1 MSRREESIYG
11 GYVGNVAGL
20 ARPGQLSTD
29 VIHANIPNAS
39 FGSLMAGGV
48 DLPFG
53 GGGRYKTIQEQ
64 NKPGAPRDYI
74 PIRTFPQTEPGREG
88 AINVQFRQALG
99 FPGMQPMGNAGAFL
113 NNSQFY
119 MGPQMSQ
126 MPAGFQNKK
135 IVS

>member
-1 MSRREESIYG
+1 MYYKTQPGGTYG
-11 GYVGNVAGL
+11 VGLGNSGAI
-20 ARPGQLSTD
+20 A
-29 VIHANIPNAS
+29 
-39 FGSLMAGGV
+39 GV

-74 PIRTFPQTEPGREG
+74 PIRTFPQNEPGREG

-99 FPGMQPMGNAGAFL
+99 FPGMQPMGNAGAFFD
-113 NNSQFY
+113 NSQFY
-119 MGPQMSQ
+119 MGPQFGQ
-126 MPAGFQNKK
+126 MPAGFQNK